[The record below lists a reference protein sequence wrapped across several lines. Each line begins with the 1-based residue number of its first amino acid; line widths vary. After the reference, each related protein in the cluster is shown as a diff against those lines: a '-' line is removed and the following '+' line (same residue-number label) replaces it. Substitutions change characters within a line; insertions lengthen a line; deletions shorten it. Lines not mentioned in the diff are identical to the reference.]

1 MEIPEGWH
9 VSRLDEL
16 PSSNSR
22 PVTKLGPFGSAI
34 KKSDY
39 TSEGYKVYGQ
49 QQVLSG
55 DESFGDYWVGQEKYD
70 QLSACAVLPGDILL
84 STMGTPG
91 YVLRLSSNSLAG
103 IINPRLMRISV
114 CHDIANPLFLELHLK
129 SDLAQRQFFG
139 FRQGGT
145 MPAINGK
152 SVNSIKV
159 LLPPLLEQHRIAE
172 ILGTWDRAIAVTEA
186 LIAKS
191 EAQKKALMQQLL
203 TGKRRLAGF
212 EREWKEVRLDEIFQ
226 FKKGK
231 GISKK
236 AVVEDGLI
244 PCVLYGELYTHY
256 GDVVRT
262 VKSKTN
268 SNEGIPSVVGDVL
281 IPASTTTTGIDL
293 ANATAVLEGGIR
305 LGGDINILRPLDAN
319 TESRFIARLL
329 TYAET
334 FKLAKR
340 AQGSTI
346 VHLYGNHLK
355 DIVVS
360 VPGHAEQVAISDA
373 IDLSEQPIQA
383 LQAKLQTLKT
393 EKSALMQQLLTGKRR
408 VKLTEVAA

>member
-1 MEIPEGWH
+1 MEIPEGWTLSDLQSIAPVIDCKH
-9 VSRLDEL
+9 RT
-16 PSSNSR
+16 PSYVETGVPIIS
-22 PVTKLGPFGSAI
+22 
-34 KKSDY
+34 
-39 TSEGYKVYGQ
+39 
-49 QQVLSG
+49 
-55 DESFGDYWVGQEKYD
+55 
-70 QLSACAVLPGDILL
+70 PGDIGWNGLDFQRARRV
-84 STMGTPG
+84 S
-91 YVLRLSSNSLAG
+91 
-103 IINPRLMRISV
+103 
-114 CHDIANPLFLELHLK
+114 K
-129 SDLAQRQFFG
+129 SDAVSLMDHCTVEEGDLIVGRNQKVGIAALVDEKTDIVIGQDTVLVKSANASPKYLQNLFASDIIKRQIYRLLGGSTFG
-139 FRQGGT
+139 RVNLKDFRKLQL
-145 MPAINGK
+145 P
-152 SVNSIKV
+152 
-159 LLPPLLEQHRIAE
+159 LPPLRHRIHIAE
-172 ILGTWDRAIAVTEA
+172 ILGTWDRAIAATEA

-203 TGKRRLAGF
+203 TAKRRLAGF
-212 EREWKEVRLDEIFQ
+212 EGEWKEGRLDEIFQ

-268 SNEGIPSVVGDVL
+268 SNEGVPSVVGDVL

-393 EKSALMQQLLTGKRR
+393 EKAALMQQLLTGKRR
-408 VKLTEVAA
+408 VKLTEAAA

>member
-9 VSRLDEL
+9 LSRLDKL
-16 PSSNSR
+16 QSSNSR

-39 TSEGYKVYGQ
+39 TSKGYKVYGQ

-55 DESFGDYWVGQEKYD
+55 DESYGDYWIGQKKYD

-91 YVLRLSSNSLAG
+91 YVLRLSNDALAG

-114 CHDIANPLFLELHLK
+114 CHDVANPLFLELHLK
-129 SDLAQRQFFG
+129 SNLVQRQFFG

-152 SVNSIKV
+152 SVNSVKV
-159 LLPPLLEQHRIAE
+159 LLPPLPEQKRIAE
-172 ILGTWDRAIAVTEA
+172 ILGTWDRAIAGTEA
-186 LIAKS
+186 LIALS
-191 EAQKKALMQQLL
+191 QEQKKALMQQLL
-203 TGKRRLAGF
+203 TGKRRLPGF
-212 EREWKEVRLDEIFQ
+212 EGEWKKLRLDELFQ
-226 FKKGK
+226 FKKGQ

-236 AVVEDGLI
+236 SVVGNGLI
-244 PCVLYGELYTHY
+244 PCVLYGELYSHY
-256 GDVVRT
+256 GDVIRT
-262 VKSKTN
+262 VKSATN
-268 SNEGIPSVVGDVL
+268 SNEGVPSVVGDVL

-293 ANATAVLEGGIR
+293 ANATAVLEDGIR
-305 LGGDINILRPLDAN
+305 LGGDINILRPLN
-319 TESRFIARLL
+319 TNTDSRFMARLL

-334 FKLAKR
+334 FKLARR

-346 VHLYGNHLK
+346 VHLYGSHLK
-355 DIVVS
+355 DIVVFI
-360 VPGHAEQVAISDA
+360 PGHAEQVEISNA

-393 EKSALMQQLLTGKRR
+393 EKAALMQQLLTGKRR
-408 VKLTEVAA
+408 VKLTEAA